1 MVRIFDNR
9 GNDRGND
16 QYANEA
22 TTKQRPYHH
31 FAVCMMFYWA
41 FFGIGLVSIPV
52 TLFGPQSIVKMPYWV
67 GGFTPTAEWFSRF
80 AGAMMLLLAFG
91 TKIFGIETAM
101 FLKQM
106 LFLNLVGCVLAF
118 QAVGLGP
125 EIVNQ
130 TIFLI
135 QGGAQIF
142 ILFFNLV
149 FVCKLPAET
158 RGTAMF

>member
-1 MVRIFDNR
+1 MEGPARRRLEGRED
-9 GNDRGND
+9 
-16 QYANEA
+16 YAQEA
-22 TTKQRPYHH
+22 
-31 FAVCMMFYWA
+31 VD
-41 FFGIGLVSIPV
+41 
-52 TLFGPQSIVKMPYWV
+52 
-67 GGFTPTAEWFSRF
+67 GG
-80 AGAMMLLLAFG
+80 LLA
-91 TKIFGIETAM
+91 
-101 FLKQM
+101 Q
-106 LFLNLVGCVLAF
+106 VLHALAQLLE

>member
-52 TLFGPQSIVKMPYWV
+52 TLFGPESIVKMPYWV

-80 AGAMMLLLAFG
+80 AGAMMLLLYA
-91 TKIFGIETAM
+91 T
-101 FLKQM
+101 
-106 LFLNLVGCVLAF
+106 LNEVNNVPLV
-118 QAVGLGP
+118 
-125 EIVNQ
+125 
-130 TIFLI
+130 
-135 QGGAQIF
+135 
-142 ILFFNLV
+142 
-149 FVCKLPAET
+149 
-158 RGTAMF
+158 